1 MRKIYKT
8 SNIHRHCRNATESEL
23 MVASLQDKAGISVG
37 QAMPDNSKKSAFSL
51 VEMLMAL
58 LVASL
63 LMAALAPVMTKK
75 INENVIV
82 SGTGG
87 AILPKTYCAY
97 VNDSNE
103 LLRKVTEA
111 DACIVPDNTYAMGII
126 LASGGGGGGGAADMA
141 SSSSLKNL
149 TNASGVAG
157 ASNSASYTESV
168 QTFDKSTKN
177 ILIKIAGGGAGAG
190 GGNYVAS
197 GVAAPKSQADCEPFG
212 IYIKAAWNGGK
223 DVCVSKYNPGET
235 HTEKGA
241 SPSTSITGVTTVPA
255 GTNCSGNYC
264 CWTGNQSSSLFTAKD
279 SGSYAC
285 DSAGGSYSGCYRTVC
300 KWNAANIICQN
311 WKPTGGTA
319 GRLPTLNEL
328 SAWATYINNI
338 STGKGD
344 SGLQLCGDRAN
355 TGTGASQCDDTSKCP
370 GSDCIPEILHGDSS
384 SNSYFLGV
392 PGSFNKTSCGSGAC
406 STRCVLEETQSFTPY
421 LGGGGGSGS
430 YLELNVPTS
439 VISKATENGNAKI
452 RVLAG
457 AGGKG
462 SPKETASQ
470 KGVNGSPSYVEIYDG
485 STILWKLGV
494 PGGNAGTGA
503 SKSAGGTN
511 GLAVTEKCT
520 YYDSTNDAY
529 KVESQ
534 IECNLIPGL
543 TSHVA
548 GKAGNSGNSTLD
560 TAGKGGAS
568 AWVASGTPTIG
579 KGGDGAT
586 CTQGTSA
593 TDAVC
598 SEGGAG
604 QGGRVE
610 AWHSPTYPGV
620 GGGGGAAGTV
630 LHISNIQVRPKDL
643 IKVQVGHGGAGGS
656 VNAKGTDGGSSYV
669 EIVRGE
675 AVVAKYE
682 VLGGGGGLPGVSGDP
697 DTAKTPQIGTG
708 GAPSKI
714 ASGTKTTG
722 GEFFPKNADDTAG
735 ENAVASTDETTS
747 IGGNGGVNEK
757 ISPLVTTD
765 GVASGIPCGGMN
777 TGEIKV
783 NKETTWQCANSGSNV
798 PFALSRALSD
808 SVFSSSILESFA
820 PGGTGGGGG
829 GWKYS
834 ATPRASGGAKGLGGY
849 AYIYFG
855 DWGGSE

>member
-8 SNIHRHCRNATESEL
+8 
-23 MVASLQDKAGISVG
+23 QKA
-37 QAMPDNSKKSAFSL
+37 AFSL

-63 LMAALAPVMTKK
+63 LLAALAPVMTKK

-97 VNDSNE
+97 VNNGNE
-103 LLRKVTEA
+103 LLRKVTEK
-111 DACIVPDNTYAMGII
+111 DACLVPDNTYSMGII

-141 SSSSLKNL
+141 VSSSLKNL
-149 TNASGVAG
+149 TNASGATG
-157 ASNSASYTESV
+157 ASNTTSYTEKV
-168 QTFDKSTKN
+168 QTFDKSTKS

-223 DVCVSKYNPGET
+223 DVCVSKYNPGENRD
-235 HTEKGA
+235 G
-241 SPSTSITGVTTVPA
+241 SPSTDVSGVTSVPVK
-255 GTNCSGNYC
+255 TSCSAANGWC
-264 CWTGNQSSSLFTAKD
+264 CWYGNNNSSYKTASDKCGLS
-279 SGSYAC
+279 SG
-285 DSAGGSYSGCYRTVC
+285 GYSECYRTAC
-300 KWNAANIICQN
+300 QWNAADAICKA
-311 WKPTGGTA
+311 WKPTGGTG
-319 GRLPTLNEL
+319 GRLPTEAEL
-328 SAWATYINNI
+328 AAWAKNI
-338 STGKGD
+338 S
-344 SGLQLCGDRAN
+344 SVANLQLVDGISSSYGSNSTALSKGCPG
-355 TGTGASQCDDTSKCP
+355 GGLGASGYCETHEVISKTNTVRYHLYK
-370 GSDCIPEILHGDSS
+370 GVFSS
-384 SNSYFLGV
+384 
-392 PGSFNKTSCGSGAC
+392 C
-406 STRCVLEETQSFTPY
+406 STSTTSANSVRCVLEETQSFTPY

-430 YLELNVPTS
+430 YVELNVPTS
-439 VISKATENGNAKI
+439 VISAATENGNAKI

-462 SPKETASQ
+462 SAKETASQ

-485 STILWKLGV
+485 STLLWKVGV

-503 SKSAGGTN
+503 SKSSGGTN
-511 GLAVTEKCT
+511 GLAVTSQCT
-520 YYDSTNDAY
+520 YFDSTSANY
-529 KVESQ
+529 KTEAQ
-534 IECNLIPGL
+534 IECNSIPGL

-548 GKAGNSGNSTLD
+548 GKAGNSGNSTLES
-560 TAGKGGAS
+560 AGLGGAS
-568 AWVASGTPTIG
+568 AWVASGTPRIG
-579 KGGDGAT
+579 KGGDGAS
-586 CTQGTSA
+586 CVQGTSA

-598 SEGGAG
+598 SDGGAG

-643 IKVQVGHGGAGGS
+643 IYVQAGHGGPGGS
-656 VNAKGTDGGSSYV
+656 VNAKGADGGSSYI
-669 EIVRGE
+669 EIMRGGNS
-675 AVVAKYE
+675 VGKYE
-682 VLGGGGGLPGVSGDP
+682 VLGGGGGLPGVSGNP
-697 DTAKTPQIGTG
+697 DTNKAPEIGTG

-722 GEFFPKNADDTAG
+722 GEFFPKNSDNTRG
-735 ENAVASTDETTS
+735 ENAVASVDELTS

-757 ISPLVTTD
+757 ISALVPTD
-765 GVASGIPCGGMN
+765 GTSSGIPCGGMN

-783 NKETTWQCANSGSNV
+783 NKETTWECTNSGSNV
-798 PFALSRALSD
+798 PFALSRVLSD
-808 SVFSSSILESFA
+808 SVFSSSILQTLS

-849 AYIYFG
+849 VYVYFG
-855 DWGGSE
+855 DWGGGE